1 MTIALVLQMLA
12 LCSFEQP
19 TEQKGERHL
28 GHLYLLCVDGGCV
41 DGRMRGTE
49 NGGTKQFLRRDASS
63 HEDGGGR
70 GIVPKKRRG
79 GGGRTTR
86 RA

>member
-49 NGGTKQFLRRDASS
+49 NGGTKQFL
-63 HEDGGGR
+63 
-70 GIVPKKRRG
+70 
-79 GGGRTTR
+79 
-86 RA
+86 